1 MSDEL
6 RAAYDPAVFRARG
19 HALVDQLADYLAQ
32 AEARALPV
40 LPQVTPAR
48 MVAEW
53 PANFPE
59 SPTGTTLEEIVA
71 RVLAHSNH
79 LHHPRF
85 VGHQVTA
92 PLPSA
97 ALCDLVA
104 ALLNNGMA
112 VFEMGPA
119 STAMERALCRWL
131 AAQIGFPEGADG
143 IFTHGGSVG
152 NLTALLAAR
161 TARAGFDLWRE
172 GNAAGPPLCVLAS
185 RESHYSVSRAVR
197 ILGWGEG
204 GIAPVA
210 TDEKFR
216 LRPDALAAAQ
226 HEAEARGRKVI
237 AVVASAASTSTG
249 AYDPLHP
256 IADYCAERGLWLH
269 VDGAHG
275 ASVALSPRHRQL
287 VDGIER
293 ADSVVWDAHKLM
305 LTPAL
310 CTAVLFR
317 DGRRSYD
324 TFAQQASYLFSD
336 ESGDGEWW
344 SIGLRTLECTKR
356 MLSLKLYAT
365 LALHGTKMFSD
376 YVTAVFDQG
385 ARFAEKIRATSDFE
399 LATFPDGDIVCFR
412 HRPRDLEG
420 AALDAHQEKIRAK
433 ILASGAFYIVQT
445 RLPAGIFLRVTLI
458 NPLTTDGDLDA
469 LLDAVRTAS
478 EESR

>member
-1 MSDEL
+1 MSEEL
-6 RAAYDPAVFRARG
+6 RAAYAPAAFRARG
-19 HALVDQLADYLAQ
+19 HALIDQLAEYLEQAQ
-32 AEARALPV
+32 ARAMPV
-40 LPQVTPAR
+40 LPQITPAR
-48 MVAEW
+48 AAETW
-53 PANFPE
+53 PAKFPE
-59 SPTGTTLEEIVA
+59 SPTGTLEEIIA
-71 RVLAHSNH
+71 GVLAASNH

-119 STAMERALCRWL
+119 ATAMERALCRWL
-131 AAQIGFPEGADG
+131 AAQIGFPDGADG
-143 IFTHGGSVG
+143 IFTHGGSIA

-161 TARAGFDLWRE
+161 AARAGFDLWRE
-172 GNAAGPPLCVLAS
+172 GDAAGPPLCVLAS
-185 RESHYSVSRAVR
+185 KESHYSIARAVR
-197 ILGWGEG
+197 ILGWGEAG
-204 GIAPVA
+204 VAAVA
-210 TDEKFR
+210 TDGNFR
-216 LRPDALAAAQ
+216 MRPDALAAAQ
-226 HEAEARGRKVI
+226 RDAEAKGRKVI
-237 AVVASAASTSTG
+237 AVVASASSTSTG
-249 AYDPLHP
+249 AFDPLNA
-256 IADYCAERGLWLH
+256 IADYCAAKSLWFH

-275 ASVALSPRHRQL
+275 ASAALSPRHRHL
-287 VDGIER
+287 VAGIER

-305 LTPAL
+305 MTPAL

-317 DGRRSYD
+317 DGRRSYG
-324 TFAQQASYLFSD
+324 TFAQEASYLFSG

-344 SIGLRTLECTKR
+344 NAGLRTLECTKR

-365 LALHGTKMFSD
+365 LTLHGTRMFSD
-376 YVTAVFDQG
+376 YVAAIFDQG
-385 ARFAEKIRATSDFE
+385 ARFAEKVRAASDFE

-412 HRPRDLEG
+412 HRPAGIEG
-420 AALDAHQEKIRAK
+420 PALDAHQETIRAK
-433 ILASGAFYIVQT
+433 ILASGAFYLVQT

-478 EESR
+478 EETK